1 MPWRNLI
8 AFLALLCVPV
18 SVTACGDATATVANG
33 HILRMVAVKDP
44 IFPPSVPQGY
54 TLYSLTYESEGK
66 PVQGY
71 LGVPPG
77 KGPFQLVVFLHGGS
91 PIKVSSPAKT
101 GGLSASVAADE
112 ILPAPLMFFPN
123 YRGYRPSPGDVQDG
137 YHDYL
142 DTVNGL
148 TALRHIS
155 GLRVAPHDIFL
166 AGTSLGGFV
175 ALRLVAEDPDV
186 RAVLLTSPWPGM
198 DTVLAWLKTQ
208 FSQSPQAR
216 SAYNQLRSYG
226 GPKPG
231 AWLRRNSITLARIHV
246 PILII
251 GGTEDQIIPPS
262 LLRYLDRQLS
272 AGDPHVTLTFLP
284 GGHAPAGT
292 GWLEDFDTFMN
303 REGLSMMVPEP

>member
-1 MPWRNLI
+1 M
-8 AFLALLCVPV
+8 A
-18 SVTACGDATATVANG
+18 
-33 HILRMVAVKDP
+33 AVKNP
-44 IFPPSVPQGY
+44 VFPSAVPQGY

-77 KGPFQLVVFLHGGS
+77 KGPFQMVVVLQGGS
-91 PIKVSSPAKT
+91 PVKLSSRAST
-101 GGLSASVAADE
+101 GGYSATAAADDV
-112 ILPAPLMFFPN
+112 LPAPVMFFPN
-123 YRGYRPSPGDVQDG
+123 YRGYGPSPGDVQDG

-148 TALRHIS
+148 KALRHIR
-155 GLRVAPHDIFL
+155 GLHVAPHDTFL

-175 ALRLVAEDPDV
+175 ALRLAASDPDV

-198 DTVLAWLKTQ
+198 DTVLGWLKTQ
-208 FSQSPQAR
+208 FSQNPQSR
-216 SAYNQLRSYG
+216 SAYHKLRSYG

-231 AWLRRNSITLARIHV
+231 AWLRRNSITLAGIHV

-251 GGTEDQIIPPS
+251 GGTEDQITPPS

-284 GGHAPAGT
+284 GGHAPTGT
-292 GWLEDFDTFMN
+292 GWIDDFDTFMN
-303 REGLSMMVPEP
+303 REGLNMMVPEP